1 MNTRNVLIGLLVAIL
16 VVALWWFLFWRG
28 TSTTVSDLE
37 LDLDLARQQQTELQT
52 RVDSL
57 RELERK
63 KGEFDA
69 AVTEI
74 SVSIPDDP
82 SEAALLESIR
92 TLARDSGLELTALTA
107 NVPVASAD
115 NEGLYEIGLN
125 VNVAGEYF
133 RVLQFLF
140 DIEDL
145 DRLVRVDQIA
155 VAARFETETSTNIL
169 TVNFGARAFSTSPLP
184 GTLADEEVTN

>member
-1 MNTRNVLIGLLVAIL
+1 
-16 VVALWWFLFWRG
+16 LWWFLFWRG